1 MEGQNDEDVALTH
14 WEGLK
19 FLAGT
24 NHNTPFVFIHGINIM
39 YDTNSLQGIA
49 LGRATC
55 ISIKETWPPGSGSVT
70 CITYKFGHRV
80 VPLALPEIVLLV

>member
-1 MEGQNDEDVALTH
+1 
-14 WEGLK
+14 
-19 FLAGT
+19 
-24 NHNTPFVFIHGINIM
+24 M